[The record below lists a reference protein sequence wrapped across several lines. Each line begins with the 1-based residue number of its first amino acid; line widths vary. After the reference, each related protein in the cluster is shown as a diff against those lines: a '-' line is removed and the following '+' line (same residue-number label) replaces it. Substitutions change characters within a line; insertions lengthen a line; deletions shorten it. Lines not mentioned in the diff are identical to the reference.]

1 MMATMRTTP
10 SYGRR
15 SPATWMYKNQTK
27 PTWMNGRRTTTTN
40 PCKPHRHVTRADVEP
55 REPYTTLGGD
65 PESIEVRMRR
75 PRSAL
80 EDNERTPRKDG
91 TTVLVRTSNHTNDAD
106 TNTSGRMGRDASL
119 SKPNEVGDNV
129 KKDPARSAKKREKTR
144 QGGTGRKRRHADAR
158 SNHRNEKMKDVR
170 GRNQTKPTQPERR
183 NIGNGG
189 REEFEPAR

>member
-65 PESIEVRMRR
+65 PESIENFDWGHRDGHHTWHK
-75 PRSAL
+75 PTSGSWLSETQKAL
-80 EDNERTPRKDG
+80 ERSGGPTSLQNLFLSIAAVAAVTLGVAGGKENAEL
-91 TTVLVRTSNHTNDAD
+91 TTACTIVLMVCLTGSTI
-106 TNTSGRMGRDASL
+106 
-119 SKPNEVGDNV
+119 VGGL
-129 KKDPARSAKKREKTR
+129 RES
-144 QGGTGRKRRHADAR
+144 D
-158 SNHRNEKMKDVR
+158 
-170 GRNQTKPTQPERR
+170 
-183 NIGNGG
+183 
-189 REEFEPAR
+189 